1 LPVSRPHNGMRT
13 LMPSPAVFPN
23 PVFIA
28 GSAAAF
34 GAHTV
39 PSEEIDRLFSMEIGK
54 LRKRA
59 GLLTVSQ
66 AALSETE
73 LTLGASAANEALS
86 NSGVARESLDWILA
100 TSETYRSF
108 PSLAAELHSILNLK
122 DSCGAMDVGGACLG
136 VLQSLAVAQALLKSG
151 AAKTVLVVT
160 ADLHSRLLA
169 PGRVHGEFGGLF
181 GDGASAF
188 VLQGTV
194 PNEHGSLYRLGDFFF
209 GCASQYAHAIQLR
222 DLPGVEFEVVFDG
235 EALSRAAI
243 NKMVQ
248 IIEEV
253 ESRNGFSRK
262 DAFGFATHQ
271 PNPRL
276 VTLLAKQ
283 LGVPVNLFPSVAE
296 THGNLGSSTC
306 GAALHE
312 LLRTTSSSEMA
323 TRKPIFLASLGP
335 GLLFGGGCLVR

>member
-1 LPVSRPHNGMRT
+1 
-13 LMPSPAVFPN
+13 MPSSNPAVPR
-23 PVFIA
+23 
-28 GSAAAF
+28 
-34 GAHTV
+34 TV
-39 PSEEIDRLFSMEIGK
+39 PIIKGSSVTYGSRTVSSETIDQAFSMEIGK

-66 AALSETE
+66 AALNETE
-73 LTLGASAANEALS
+73 LTLGAAAAKAALS
-86 NSGVARESLDWILA
+86 NSGVPRESLDWILV
-100 TSETYRSF
+100 TSETYRAF
-108 PSLAAELHSILNLK
+108 PSLAAELHSSLNLK

-136 VLQSLAVAQALLKSG
+136 ILQSLAVAQAFLKSG
-151 AAKTVLVVT
+151 AAETILVVS
-160 ADLHSRLLA
+160 ADLHSRTLV
-169 PGRVHGEFGGLF
+169 PGKVRGEFGGLF

-188 VLQGTV
+188 VLQ
-194 PNEHGSLYRLGDFFF
+194 SAAQGDHRSFYGLCDLFF

-222 DLPGVEFEVVFDG
+222 DLPVGGLDVVFDG

-248 IIEEV
+248 VIEEV
-253 ESRNGFSRK
+253 ETRSGFSRE

-276 VTLLAKQ
+276 VALLAKQ
-283 LGVPVNLFPSVAE
+283 AGVPAYLFPPIVE
-296 THGNLGSSTC
+296 VHGNLGASTC

-312 LLRTTSSSEMA
+312 LLCPAGRSEIA

-335 GLLFGGGCLVR
+335 GLLFGGGWLVP

>member
-1 LPVSRPHNGMRT
+1 MSSSAVSPY
-13 LMPSPAVFPN
+13 

-34 GAHTV
+34 GARTV
-39 PSEEIDRLFSMEIGK
+39 PSEEVDRLFSMEVGK

-66 AALSETE
+66 AASYETE
-73 LTLGASAANEALS
+73 LTLGASAVNEALG
-86 NSGVARESLDWILA
+86 NSRVARESLDWILA

-108 PSLAAELHSILNLK
+108 PSLSAELHSTLNLK

-151 AAKTVLVVT
+151 AAKTVLVVS

-169 PGRVHGEFGGLF
+169 PGKVRGEFGGLF

-188 VLQGTV
+188 VLRSTV
-194 PNEHGSLYRLGDFFF
+194 PNKQDSLYRLGDFFF

-222 DLPGVEFEVVFDG
+222 DLPGGALDVVFDG

-248 IIEEV
+248 VIEAV

-276 VTLLAKQ
+276 VLLLAKQ
-283 LGVPVNLFPSVAE
+283 LVVPVNLFPSVAE
-296 THGNLGSSTC
+296 VRGNLGSSTC

-312 LLRTTSSSEMA
+312 LLRAASSSEMA